1 MSSLGRWAGDELH
14 YYDYTPDTVKREPD
28 RDAYI
33 VAEVFVYDAAKV
45 ERVAIRVM
53 VTGQELHGG
62 RLTLDDAI
70 RRGEAVRDRA
80 ITKHRAQ
87 LPIGHRVVLC
97 DLHGHE
103 IETREGESP

>member
-1 MSSLGRWAGDELH
+1 MSSLGRWVGDELH
-14 YYDYTPDTVKREPD
+14 YYDYTPDTVTREPN

-33 VAEVFVYDAAKV
+33 VAEVFVYDANKT

-53 VTGQELHGG
+53 VTGQELHSA
-62 RLTLDDAI
+62 RLTLDEAI

-87 LPIGHRVVLC
+87 LPIGHRAVLC